1 MQIRKSTIILLAV
14 LALLGLWAVAGYNSL
29 VGSDEKVTAAWGNV
43 ETQYQ
48 RRADLI
54 PNLVEAVKGY
64 TKHERETLEAVIA
77 ARSKA
82 TSVTIDPTNI
92 TEEDLARFQEVQN
105 GLAGALKSLLAV
117 AESYPDLKAGEQ
129 FKDLQS
135 QLEGTEN
142 RIAEARRLYNEA
154 VKPYNLDVRSF
165 PRSVLANIFGFHARP
180 YFASEA
186 GADKAPKV
194 QF

>member
-1 MQIRKSTIILLAV
+1 MQIKRSTIILLAV
-14 LALLGLWAVAGYNSL
+14 LAVAVIWAVSGYNSL
-29 VGSDEKVTAAWGNV
+29 VKLDENVTAAWGNV

-54 PNLVEAVKGY
+54 PNLVETVKGY
-64 TKHERETLEAVIA
+64 SKHEKETLESVMA

-82 TSVTIDPTNI
+82 TSVTIDPTNM
-92 TEEDLARFQEVQN
+92 TEADLAKFQEVQN
-105 GLAGALKSLLAV
+105 GLSGALKSLLAV
-117 AESYPDLKAGEQ
+117 AEAYPDLKAESRYA
-129 FKDLQS
+129 DLQA

-142 RIAEARRLYNEA
+142 RISESRRVFNETVKEYNM
-154 VKPYNLDVRSF
+154 KLRTF
-165 PRSVLANIFGFHARP
+165 PNNILGGFFGMSARP
-180 YFASEA
+180 YFASEE

>member
-1 MQIRKSTIILLAV
+1 MQIKTSTIILLAV
-14 LALLGLWAVAGYNSL
+14 IAAAVIWCVSGYNSL
-29 VGSDEKVTAAWGNV
+29 VKMDEGVTAAWGNV

-54 PNLVEAVKGY
+54 PSLVETVKGY
-64 TKHERETLEAVIA
+64 TKHEKETLEAVIN

-82 TSVTIDPTNI
+82 TSVTIDPTNV
-92 TEEDLARFQEVQN
+92 TEEDLAKFNEVQS
-105 GLAGALKSLLAV
+105 GVSGALKSLLAV
-117 AESYPDLKAGEQ
+117 AESYPDLKAGDQ

-142 RIAEARRLYNEA
+142 RIAESRRKFNDAAKEFNMQL
-154 VKPYNLDVRSF
+154 RTF
-165 PRSVLANIFGFHARP
+165 PSNIIGGLFGFTTRP
-180 YFASEA
+180 YFAAEA
-186 GADKAPKV
+186 GAEKAPKV

>member
-1 MQIRKSTIILLAV
+1 MQLKKGTIV
-14 LALLGLWAVAGYNSL
+14 LLGVIALAIIWCVSGYNSL
-29 VGSDEKVTAAWGNV
+29 VKLDENVTSKWGNV

-54 PNLVEAVKGY
+54 PNLVEVVKGY
-64 TKHERETLEAVIA
+64 SKHEKETLEAVIS

-92 TEEDLARFQEVQN
+92 TEADLAKFQEVQN
-105 GLAGALKSLLAV
+105 GLSGALKSLLAV
-117 AESYPDLKAGEQ
+117 AESYPDLKAESRYA
-129 FKDLQS
+129 DLQA

-142 RIAEARRLYNEA
+142 RIAEARREFNESAKEYNM
-154 VKPYNLDVRSF
+154 KLRSF
-165 PRSVLANIFGFHARP
+165 PNNILGGFFGFSTRP
-180 YFASEA
+180 YFAAEA
-186 GADKAPKV
+186 GAEKAPKV

>member
-1 MQIRKSTIILLAV
+1 MQIKKSTIILLAV
-14 LALLGLWAVAGYNSL
+14 LAFLGLWAVAGYNSL
-29 VGSDEKVTAAWGNV
+29 VGSDEKVTAAWENV

-54 PNLVEAVKGY
+54 PNLVETVKGY

-82 TSVTIDPTNI
+82 TSITIDPSNI

-117 AESYPDLKAGEQ
+117 AESYPDLKAGDQ

-154 VKPYNLDVRSF
+154 VKPYNLEVRSF
-165 PRSVLANIFGFHARP
+165 PKSVLANIFGFRVRP

>member
-1 MQIRKSTIILLAV
+1 MKRSSIILLAV
-14 LALLGLWAVAGYNSL
+14 IALVVLWAVGGYNGL
-29 VGSDEKVTAAWGNV
+29 VKLDESVTAAWGNV

-54 PNLVEAVKGY
+54 PNLVETVKGY
-64 TKHERETLEAVIA
+64 SKHEKETLESVIA

-82 TSVTIDPTNI
+82 TSVTIDPTNM
-92 TEEDLARFQEVQN
+92 TEADLAKFQEVQN
-105 GLAGALKSLLAV
+105 GLSGALKSLLAV
-117 AESYPDLKAGEQ
+117 AESYPDLKAEARYA
-129 FKDLQS
+129 DLQD

-142 RIAEARRLYNEA
+142 RISESRRVFNETVKEYNS
-154 VKPYNLDVRSF
+154 KLRTFPNNILGSF
-165 PRSVLANIFGFHARP
+165 FGMSARP
-180 YFASEA
+180 YFASEE

>member
-1 MQIRKSTIILLAV
+1 M
-14 LALLGLWAVAGYNSL
+14 
-29 VGSDEKVTAAWGNV
+29 
-43 ETQYQ
+43 ET
-48 RRADLI
+48 
-54 PNLVEAVKGY
+54 VKGY

-82 TSVTIDPTNI
+82 TSITIDPSNI

-117 AESYPDLKAGEQ
+117 AESYPDLKAGDQ

-154 VKPYNLDVRSF
+154 VKPYNLEVRSF
-165 PRSVLANIFGFHARP
+165 PKSVLANIFGFRVRP